1 MAEGIPNPTLD
12 GTCAGQ
18 HCNVDFLIAEPGEVV
33 SVWGNNQLRPVAC
46 PKANVSTAPGRRFGR
61 PIYLVLL
68 SLVSFAKTAEFM
80 R

>member
-33 SVWGNNQLRPVAC
+33 SVWG
-46 PKANVSTAPGRRFGR
+46 
-61 PIYLVLL
+61 
-68 SLVSFAKTAEFM
+68 
-80 R
+80 